1 MAFKIFMRVFALIL
15 LAILAFPATAE
26 PIKIGYIDTEK
37 VVNNLSQ
44 YQQENNSIIKEFE
57 SKKQEL
63 LDLFNHIELV
73 RANLNKIDKSLNE
86 NDFQIELNK
95 VLELESSFQQE
106 TEYWQEKINQ
116 KKIDLLQKI
125 EIVINKA
132 IKEFAIN
139 EGYDLI
145 LYENAAFVSKNVNI
159 TNKIISI
166 IEGM

>member
-1 MAFKIFMRVFALIL
+1 MRVFALFL
-15 LAILAFPATAE
+15 LAFLAFPVTAE
-26 PIKIGYIDTEK
+26 SIKIGYIDTEK
-37 VVNNLSQ
+37 VVNSLTQ
-44 YQQENNSIIKEFE
+44 YQQENADIIQEFE

-73 RANLNKIDKSLNE
+73 KANLSNIDKSLNE

-166 IEGM
+166 IEDM

>member
-1 MAFKIFMRVFALIL
+1 MRVFALFL
-15 LAILAFPATAE
+15 LAFLAFPVTAE
-26 PIKIGYIDTEK
+26 SIKIGYIDTEK
-37 VVNNLSQ
+37 VVNSLTQ
-44 YQQENNSIIKEFE
+44 YQQENADIIKEFE

-73 RANLNKIDKSLNE
+73 RANLSKIDKSLNE
-86 NDFQIELNK
+86 SNFQIELNK
-95 VLELESSFQQE
+95 VLDLESSFQQE

-125 EIVINKA
+125 EIVVNDA
-132 IKEFAIN
+132 IKEFAIT

-159 TNKIISI
+159 SNKIISI
-166 IEGM
+166 IEEM

>member
-1 MAFKIFMRVFALIL
+1 MRVFALIF
-15 LAILAFPATAE
+15 LAFLAFPANAE

-37 VVNNLSQ
+37 VVNSLSQ
-44 YQQENNSIIKEFE
+44 YQQENDDIIQEFE

-95 VLELESSFQQE
+95 VLELELSFQQE

-145 LYENAAFVSKNVNI
+145 LYENAAFVSKNINI

>member
-1 MAFKIFMRVFALIL
+1 MRVFALIF
-15 LAILAFPATAE
+15 LAFLAFPATAE

-37 VVNNLSQ
+37 VVNSLSQ
-44 YQQENNSIIKEFE
+44 YQQENDDIIQEFE

-95 VLELESSFQQE
+95 VLELESSFQKE

-145 LYENAAFVSKNVNI
+145 LYENAAFVSKNINI

-166 IEGM
+166 IEDM

>member
-1 MAFKIFMRVFALIL
+1 MRVFALIF
-15 LAILAFPATAE
+15 LAFLAFPATAE

-37 VVNNLSQ
+37 VVNSLSQ
-44 YQQENNSIIKEFE
+44 YQQENDDIIQEFE

-145 LYENAAFVSKNVNI
+145 LYENAAFVSKNINI

-166 IEGM
+166 IEDI

>member
-1 MAFKIFMRVFALIL
+1 MRVFALFL
-15 LAILAFPATAE
+15 LAFLALPVTAE
-26 PIKIGYIDTEK
+26 SIKIGYIDTEK
-37 VVNNLSQ
+37 VVNSLTQ
-44 YQQENNSIIKEFE
+44 YQQKSADIIQEFE

-73 RANLNKIDKSLNE
+73 RANLSKIDKSLNE
-86 NDFQIELNK
+86 SNFQIELNK
-95 VLELESSFQQE
+95 VLDLELSFQQE

-125 EIVINKA
+125 EIVVNEA
-132 IKEFAIN
+132 IKEFAIT

-159 TNKIISI
+159 SNKIISI
-166 IEGM
+166 IEEM

>member
-1 MAFKIFMRVFALIL
+1 MRVFALIF
-15 LAILAFPATAE
+15 LAFLAFPATTE

-37 VVNNLSQ
+37 VVNSLSQ
-44 YQQENNSIIKEFE
+44 YQQENEGIIQEFE

-63 LDLFNHIELV
+63 LNLFNHIELV

-145 LYENAAFVSKNVNI
+145 LYENAAFVSKNINI

-166 IEGM
+166 IEDM

>member
-1 MAFKIFMRVFALIL
+1 MRVFALIF
-15 LAILAFPATAE
+15 LAFLAFPATAE

-37 VVNNLSQ
+37 VVNSLTQ
-44 YQQENNSIIKEFE
+44 YQQENADIIQEFE

-73 RANLNKIDKSLNE
+73 RDNLNKIDKTLNE

-145 LYENAAFVSKNVNI
+145 LYENAAFVSKNINI

-166 IEGM
+166 IEDM

>member
-1 MAFKIFMRVFALIL
+1 MRVFALFL
-15 LAILAFPATAE
+15 LAFLAFPITAE
-26 PIKIGYIDTEK
+26 SIKIGYIDTEK
-37 VVNNLSQ
+37 VVNSLTQ
-44 YQQENNSIIKEFE
+44 YQQENADIIQEFE

-73 RANLNKIDKSLNE
+73 RANLSKIDKSLNE

-159 TNKIISI
+159 SNKIISI
-166 IEGM
+166 IEEM

>member
-1 MAFKIFMRVFALIL
+1 MRVFALFL
-15 LAILAFPATAE
+15 LAFLAFPVTAE
-26 PIKIGYIDTEK
+26 SIKIGYIDTEK
-37 VVNNLSQ
+37 VVNSLTQ
-44 YQQENNSIIKEFE
+44 YQQENADIIQEFE

-125 EIVINKA
+125 EIVVNKA
-132 IKEFAIN
+132 IKEFAIT

-145 LYENAAFVSKNVNI
+145 LYKNAAFVSKNVNI
-159 TNKIISI
+159 SNKIISI
-166 IEGM
+166 IEDM

>member
-1 MAFKIFMRVFALIL
+1 MRVFALFL
-15 LAILAFPATAE
+15 LAFLAFPVTAE
-26 PIKIGYIDTEK
+26 SIKIGYIDTEK
-37 VVNNLSQ
+37 VVNSLTQ
-44 YQQENNSIIKEFE
+44 YQQKNADIIQEFE

-73 RANLNKIDKSLNE
+73 RANLSKIDKSLNE
-86 NDFQIELNK
+86 SNFQIELNK
-95 VLELESSFQQE
+95 VLELESSFQHE

-125 EIVINKA
+125 EIVVNEA
-132 IKEFAIN
+132 IKEFAIT

-159 TNKIISI
+159 SNKIISI
-166 IEGM
+166 IEEM

>member
-1 MAFKIFMRVFALIL
+1 MRVFALFL
-15 LAILAFPATAE
+15 LAFLALPVTAE
-26 PIKIGYIDTEK
+26 SIKIGYIDTEK
-37 VVNNLSQ
+37 VVNSLTQ
-44 YQQENNSIIKEFE
+44 YQQKSADIIQEFE

-73 RANLNKIDKSLNE
+73 RANLSKIDKSLNE
-86 NDFQIELNK
+86 SNFQIELNK
-95 VLELESSFQQE
+95 VLELESSFQEE

-125 EIVINKA
+125 EIVVNEA
-132 IKEFAIN
+132 IKEFAIT

-159 TNKIISI
+159 SNKIISI
-166 IEGM
+166 IEEM

>member
-1 MAFKIFMRVFALIL
+1 MRVFALIL
-15 LAILAFPATAE
+15 LAFLAFQATAE

-37 VVNNLSQ
+37 VVNSLSQ
-44 YQQENNSIIKEFE
+44 YQQENDGIIQEFE

-63 LDLFNHIELV
+63 LNLFNHIELV

-145 LYENAAFVSKNVNI
+145 LYENAAFVSKNINI

-166 IEGM
+166 IEDI

>member
-1 MAFKIFMRVFALIL
+1 MKVFALIF
-15 LAILAFPATAE
+15 LAFLAFPANAE

-37 VVNNLSQ
+37 VVNSLSQ
-44 YQQENNSIIKEFE
+44 YQQENDGIIQEFE

-73 RANLNKIDKSLNE
+73 RANLNKIDKTLNE

-125 EIVINKA
+125 EIIINKA

-145 LYENAAFVSKNVNI
+145 LYENAAFVSKNINI

-166 IEGM
+166 IEDM

>member
-1 MAFKIFMRVFALIL
+1 MRVFALFL
-15 LAILAFPATAE
+15 LAFLAFPVTAE
-26 PIKIGYIDTEK
+26 SIKIGYIDTEK
-37 VVNNLSQ
+37 VVNSLTQ
-44 YQQENNSIIKEFE
+44 YQQKNADIIQEFE

-73 RANLNKIDKSLNE
+73 RANLSKIDKSLNE
-86 NDFQIELNK
+86 SDFQIELNK
-95 VLELESSFQQE
+95 VLDLELSFQQE

-125 EIVINKA
+125 EIVVNEA
-132 IKEFAIN
+132 IKEFAIT

-159 TNKIISI
+159 SNKIISI
-166 IEGM
+166 IEKM

>member
-1 MAFKIFMRVFALIL
+1 MRVFALIF
-15 LAILAFPATAE
+15 LAFLAFPSTAE
-26 PIKIGYIDTEK
+26 PLKIGYIDTEK
-37 VVNNLSQ
+37 VVNSLTQ
-44 YQQENNSIIKEFE
+44 YQQENADIIQEFE

-145 LYENAAFVSKNVNI
+145 LYENAAFVSKNINI

-166 IEGM
+166 IEDM

>member
-1 MAFKIFMRVFALIL
+1 MRVFALIF
-15 LAILAFPATAE
+15 LAFLAFTSTAE

-37 VVNNLSQ
+37 VVNSLSQ
-44 YQQENNSIIKEFE
+44 YQQENDGIIKEFE

-125 EIVINKA
+125 EIVINQA
-132 IKEFAIN
+132 IKEFALT

-145 LYENAAFVSKNVNI
+145 LYENAAFVSKNINI

-166 IEGM
+166 IEDM

>member
-1 MAFKIFMRVFALIL
+1 MRVFALIF
-15 LAILAFPATAE
+15 LAFLAFPANAE

-37 VVNNLSQ
+37 VVNSLSQ
-44 YQQENNSIIKEFE
+44 YQQENDGIIQEFE

-145 LYENAAFVSKNVNI
+145 LYENAAFVSKNINI

-166 IEGM
+166 IEDM

>member
-1 MAFKIFMRVFALIL
+1 MRVFALFL
-15 LAILAFPATAE
+15 LAFLAFPVTAE
-26 PIKIGYIDTEK
+26 SIKIGYIDTEK
-37 VVNNLSQ
+37 VVNSLTQ
-44 YQQENNSIIKEFE
+44 YQQENADIIKEFE

-73 RANLNKIDKSLNE
+73 RANLSKIDKSLNE
-86 NDFQIELNK
+86 SNFQIELNK
-95 VLELESSFQQE
+95 VLDLELSFQQE

-125 EIVINKA
+125 EIVVNEA
-132 IKEFAIN
+132 IKEFAIT

-159 TNKIISI
+159 SNKIISI
-166 IEGM
+166 IEEM

>member
-1 MAFKIFMRVFALIL
+1 MRVSTLFL
-15 LAILAFPATAE
+15 LAFLAFPVTAE
-26 PIKIGYIDTEK
+26 SIKIGYIDTEK
-37 VVNNLSQ
+37 VVNSLTQ
-44 YQQENNSIIKEFE
+44 YQQENADIIKEFE

-73 RANLNKIDKSLNE
+73 RANLSKIDKSLNE
-86 NDFQIELNK
+86 SNFQIELNK
-95 VLELESSFQQE
+95 VLDLELSFQQE

-132 IKEFAIN
+132 IKEFAIT

-159 TNKIISI
+159 SNKIISI
-166 IEGM
+166 IEEM

>member
-1 MAFKIFMRVFALIL
+1 MRVFALFL
-15 LAILAFPATAE
+15 LAFLAFPVTAE
-26 PIKIGYIDTEK
+26 SIKIGYIDTEK
-37 VVNNLSQ
+37 VVNSLTQ
-44 YQQENNSIIKEFE
+44 YQQENADIIKEFE

-73 RANLNKIDKSLNE
+73 RANLSKIDKSLNE
-86 NDFQIELNK
+86 SDFQIELNK

-125 EIVINKA
+125 EIVVNDA

-159 TNKIISI
+159 SNKIISI
-166 IEGM
+166 IEEM

>member
-1 MAFKIFMRVFALIL
+1 MRVFALFL
-15 LAILAFPATAE
+15 LSFLAFPVTAE
-26 PIKIGYIDTEK
+26 SIKIGYIDTEK
-37 VVNNLSQ
+37 VVNSLSQ
-44 YQQENNSIIKEFE
+44 YQQENDAIIQEFE

-145 LYENAAFVSKNVNI
+145 LYENAAFVSKNINI

-166 IEGM
+166 IEDM

>member
-1 MAFKIFMRVFALIL
+1 MRVFALIF
-15 LAILAFPATAE
+15 LAFLAFPATAE

-37 VVNNLSQ
+37 VVNSLSQ
-44 YQQENNSIIKEFE
+44 YQQENNGIIQEFE

-63 LDLFNHIELV
+63 LNLFNHIELV

-145 LYENAAFVSKNVNI
+145 LYENAAFVSKNINI

-166 IEGM
+166 IEDM

>member
-1 MAFKIFMRVFALIL
+1 MRVFALFL
-15 LAILAFPATAE
+15 LAFLALPVTAE
-26 PIKIGYIDTEK
+26 SIKIGYIDTEK
-37 VVNNLSQ
+37 VVNSLSQ
-44 YQQENNSIIKEFE
+44 YQKENDDIIQEFE

-73 RANLNKIDKSLNE
+73 RANLSKIDKSLNE
-86 NDFQIELNK
+86 SNFQIELNK
-95 VLELESSFQQE
+95 VLDLELSFQQE

-125 EIVINKA
+125 EIVVNEA
-132 IKEFAIN
+132 IKEFAIT

-159 TNKIISI
+159 SNKIISI
-166 IEGM
+166 IEEM

>member
-1 MAFKIFMRVFALIL
+1 MRVFTLIF
-15 LAILAFPATAE
+15 LAFLAFPATAE

-37 VVNNLSQ
+37 VVSSLSQ
-44 YQQENNSIIKEFE
+44 YQQENDGIIQEFE

-145 LYENAAFVSKNVNI
+145 LYENAAFVSKNINI

-166 IEGM
+166 IEDM

>member
-1 MAFKIFMRVFALIL
+1 MRVFALFL
-15 LAILAFPATAE
+15 LAFLALPVTAE
-26 PIKIGYIDTEK
+26 SIKIGYIDTEK
-37 VVNNLSQ
+37 VVNSLSQ
-44 YQQENNSIIKEFE
+44 YQKENDDIIQEFE

-86 NDFQIELNK
+86 NNFQIELNK

-145 LYENAAFVSKNVNI
+145 LYENVAFVSKNVNI

-166 IEGM
+166 IEDMQL

>member
-1 MAFKIFMRVFALIL
+1 MRVFSLFL
-15 LAILAFPATAE
+15 LTFLAFPVTAE
-26 PIKIGYIDTEK
+26 SIKIGYIDTEK
-37 VVNNLSQ
+37 VVNSLTQ
-44 YQQENNSIIKEFE
+44 YQQENADIIKEFE

-63 LDLFNHIELV
+63 LNLFNHIELV
-73 RANLNKIDKSLNE
+73 RANLSKIDKSLNE
-86 NDFQIELNK
+86 SNFQIELNK

-106 TEYWQEKINQ
+106 TEYWQKKINQ

-125 EIVINKA
+125 EIVVNEA
-132 IKEFAIN
+132 IKEFAIT

-166 IEGM
+166 IEDM

>member
-1 MAFKIFMRVFALIL
+1 MRVFTLFL
-15 LAILAFPATAE
+15 LAFLALSVTAE
-26 PIKIGYIDTEK
+26 SIKIGYIDTEK
-37 VVNNLSQ
+37 VVNSLTQ
-44 YQQENNSIIKEFE
+44 YQQENDDIIQDFE

-145 LYENAAFVSKNVNI
+145 LYENAAFVSKNINI
-159 TNKIISI
+159 TNKIILI
-166 IEGM
+166 IEDM

>member
-1 MAFKIFMRVFALIL
+1 MRVFTLIF
-15 LAILAFPATAE
+15 LAFLAFPATAE

-37 VVNNLSQ
+37 VVNSLSQ
-44 YQQENNSIIKEFE
+44 YQQENEGIIQEFE

-63 LDLFNHIELV
+63 LNLFNHIELV

-145 LYENAAFVSKNVNI
+145 LYENAAFVSKNINI

-166 IEGM
+166 IEDM

>member
-1 MAFKIFMRVFALIL
+1 MRVFALFL
-15 LAILAFPATAE
+15 LAFLAFPVTAE

-37 VVNNLSQ
+37 VVNSLSQ
-44 YQQENNSIIKEFE
+44 YQQENDGIIQEFE
-57 SKKQEL
+57 LKKQEL

-166 IEGM
+166 IEDM

>member
-1 MAFKIFMRVFALIL
+1 MRVFALFL
-15 LAILAFPATAE
+15 LAFLAFPVTAE
-26 PIKIGYIDTEK
+26 SIKIGYIDTEK
-37 VVNNLSQ
+37 VVNSLTQ
-44 YQQENNSIIKEFE
+44 YQQKNADIIQEFE

-159 TNKIISI
+159 SNKIISI
-166 IEGM
+166 IEEM

>member
-1 MAFKIFMRVFALIL
+1 MRVFALIF
-15 LAILAFPATAE
+15 LAFLAFPATAE

-37 VVNNLSQ
+37 VVNSLSQ
-44 YQQENNSIIKEFE
+44 YQQENDDIIQEFE
-57 SKKQEL
+57 LKKQEL

-73 RANLNKIDKSLNE
+73 RANLNKTDKSLNE

-95 VLELESSFQQE
+95 VLELESSFQKE

-145 LYENAAFVSKNVNI
+145 LYENAAFVSKNINI

-166 IEGM
+166 IEDM

>member
-1 MAFKIFMRVFALIL
+1 MRVFALIF
-15 LAILAFPATAE
+15 LAFLATPTNADS
-26 PIKIGYIDTEK
+26 IKIGYIDTEK
-37 VVNNLSQ
+37 VVNSLSQ
-44 YQQENNSIIKEFE
+44 YQQENDVIIKEFE

-73 RANLNKIDKSLNE
+73 RANLNKSDKSLNE
-86 NDFQIELNK
+86 NDFQIEFNK
-95 VLELESSFQQE
+95 VLELESNFQQE
-106 TEYWQEKINQ
+106 TEYWQDKINQ

-145 LYENAAFVSKNVNI
+145 LYENAAFVSNNINI

>member
-1 MAFKIFMRVFALIL
+1 MRVFALIF
-15 LAILAFPATAE
+15 LAFLAFPATAE

-37 VVNNLSQ
+37 VVNSLSQ
-44 YQQENNSIIKEFE
+44 YQQENDGIIQEFE

-145 LYENAAFVSKNVNI
+145 LYENAAFVSKNVNL

>member
-1 MAFKIFMRVFALIL
+1 MRVFALFL
-15 LAILAFPATAE
+15 LAFLALPVTAE
-26 PIKIGYIDTEK
+26 SIKIGYIDTEK
-37 VVNNLSQ
+37 VVNSLTQ
-44 YQQENNSIIKEFE
+44 YQQKNADIIQEFE

-73 RANLNKIDKSLNE
+73 RANLSKIDKSLNE
-86 NDFQIELNK
+86 SNFQIELNK
-95 VLELESSFQQE
+95 VLDLELSFQQE

-125 EIVINKA
+125 EIVVNEA
-132 IKEFAIN
+132 IKEFAIT

-159 TNKIISI
+159 SNKIISI
-166 IEGM
+166 IEEM